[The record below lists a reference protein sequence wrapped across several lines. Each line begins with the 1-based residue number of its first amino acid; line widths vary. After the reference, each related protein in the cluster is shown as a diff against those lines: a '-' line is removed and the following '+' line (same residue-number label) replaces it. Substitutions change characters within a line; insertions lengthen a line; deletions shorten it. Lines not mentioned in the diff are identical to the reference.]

1 MSLNLVERESEAILQ
16 TYGRLPVEIDY
27 ANGCYIYDTDGNEYL
42 DFLGGIAVNVL
53 GHSHPEIIEA
63 IVEQS
68 NKYLH
73 VSNFFFQKTQIELA
87 EMLKYITGF
96 DKVFYSN
103 SGAESTEGALK
114 FARKWG
120 AIHNKKDVIAFTGG
134 FHGRTYGALS
144 LMEGE
149 NYKKDMGPFIDDVK
163 ILEFNS
169 VEQLENL
176 IDGNTAAVFIE
187 FIQGSG
193 GLTVADPE
201 WVSKITE
208 LQEKYNFLIIA
219 DEVQSGLGRT
229 GKFFSYEHFDVKPD
243 IVTIAKGLG
252 GGIPIGA
259 ILLNEKTSNL
269 LGAGQHGTT
278 FGGNALACAT
288 GLVVL
293 KKLNEGLQTD
303 INRIAAYLKKKL
315 QELIL
320 KYPDKIKTYKGLGLM
335 CGLEFNTPAKPIVLE
350 LLNRKIIANST
361 SNTVL
366 RLVPPYIIDKSMVDR
381 LISELDSILKEL

>member
-1 MSLNLVERESEAILQ
+1 MSLNLIERESNAILQ

-27 ANGCYIYDTDGNEYL
+27 AKGCYIYDTDGNEYL

-53 GHSHPEIIEA
+53 GHSHPDIIDA
-63 IVEQS
+63 IVDQS

-73 VSNFFFQKTQIELA
+73 VSNFFYQKPQIELA
-87 EMLKYITGF
+87 EMLKYITGY
-96 DKVFYSN
+96 DKVYYSN

-163 ILEFNS
+163 ILTFNS
-169 VEQLENL
+169 VTDLETK
-176 IDGNTAAVFIE
+176 IDENTAAVFIE

-201 WVSKITE
+201 WVSKISE
-208 LQEKYNFLIIA
+208 LQEKFNFLIIA

-229 GKFFSYEHFDVKPD
+229 GKFFSFEHFDVKPD

-259 ILLNEKTSNL
+259 ILLNEKTSSL

-335 CGLEFNTPAKPIVLE
+335 CGLEFNSPAKPIVLE

-366 RLVPPYIIDKSMVDR
+366 RLVPPYIIDISMVDR
-381 LISELDSILKEL
+381 LIGELDSILSEL

>member
-73 VSNFFFQKTQIELA
+73 VSNFFFQKPQIELA

>member
-53 GHSHPEIIEA
+53 GHSHSDIIDA

-73 VSNFFFQKTQIELA
+73 VSNFFYQKPQVELA
-87 EMLKYITGF
+87 EMLKFITGY

-120 AIHNKKDVIAFTGG
+120 AIHKKKDVIAFTGG

-144 LMEGE
+144 IIEGE

-169 VEQLENL
+169 VENLETQ
-176 IDGNTAAVFIE
+176 IDENTAAIFIE

-201 WVSKITE
+201 WVTKISE

-243 IVTIAKGLG
+243 IVTLAKGLG

-259 ILLNEKTSNL
+259 ILLNEKTSKL

-303 INRIAAYLKKKL
+303 INRISAYLKKKL

-320 KYPDKIKTYKGLGLM
+320 KYPDKIKSYKGLGLM
-335 CGLEFNTPAKPIVLE
+335 CGLEFNSPAKSIVLE

-366 RLVPPYIIDKSMVDR
+366 RLVPPYIIDRLMVDR
-381 LISELDSILKEL
+381 LIKELDSILSEL

>member
-1 MSLNLVERESEAILQ
+1 MTLNLIERENEAILQ
-16 TYGRLPVEIDY
+16 TYGRLPVQIDH
-27 ANGCYIYDTDGNEYL
+27 AEGCYIYDIDGNEYL

-53 GHSHPEIIEA
+53 GHSHQDILKA
-63 IVEQS
+63 IKNQAE
-68 NKYLH
+68 KYLH
-73 VSNFFFQKTQIELA
+73 VSNFFYQKPQIELA
-87 EMLKYITGF
+87 EKLKYITGF
-96 DKVFYSN
+96 DKVFFSN
-103 SGAESTEGALK
+103 SGTESTEGALK

-120 AIHNKKDVIAFTGG
+120 SLNGKKEVVAFTGG

-144 LMEGE
+144 LMEGD
-149 NYKKDMGPFIDDVK
+149 NYKLGMGPFLDDVN

-169 VEQLENL
+169 IKDLETRINY
-176 IDGNTAAVFIE
+176 DTAAVFIE

-201 WVSKITE
+201 WVSKLSE
-208 LQEKYNFLIIA
+208 LQEKLNFLIIA

-229 GKFFSYEHFDVKPD
+229 GKFFSFEHFDIKPD

-269 LGAGQHGTT
+269 LSAGQHGTT

-293 KKLNEGLQTD
+293 EKLIDGLQTD
-303 INRIAAYLKKKL
+303 INRKSSYIKKRF
-315 QELIL
+315 QELVL
-320 KYPDKIKTYKGLGLM
+320 KFPQIIKSYKGLGLM
-335 CGLEFNTPAKPIVLE
+335 CGLELTIPAKPIVLE
-350 LLNRKIIANST
+350 LLNRKIITNST
-361 SNTVL
+361 SNTIL
-366 RLVPPYIIDKSMVDR
+366 RLVPPYVIDNKMIDK
-381 LISELDSILKEL
+381 LILELDSIFSEL

>member
-1 MSLNLVERESEAILQ
+1 MSLNLVEREHGAILQ

-42 DFLGGIAVNVL
+42 DLLGGIAVNVL
-53 GHSHPEIIEA
+53 GHSHPDIIEA
-63 IVEQS
+63 IVDQS

-73 VSNFFFQKTQIELA
+73 VSNFFYQKPQIELA
-87 EMLKYITGF
+87 EMLKYITGY

-149 NYKKDMGPFIDDVK
+149 NYKKDMGPFIDDIK

-169 VEQLENL
+169 VDTLETH
-176 IDGNTAAVFIE
+176 IDENTAAVFIE

-201 WVSKITE
+201 WVTKISE

-229 GKFFSYEHFDVKPD
+229 GKFFSFEHFDVKPD
-243 IVTIAKGLG
+243 IVTLAKGLG

-320 KYPDKIKTYKGLGLM
+320 KYPDKIRTYKGLGLM
-335 CGLEFNTPAKPIVLE
+335 CGLEFNSPAKPIVLE

-366 RLVPPYIIDKSMVDR
+366 RLVPPFVIDSNMVDR
-381 LISELDSILKEL
+381 LIFELDSILSDL

>member
-1 MSLNLVERESEAILQ
+1 MSLNLVEREHEAILQ
-16 TYGRLPVEIDY
+16 TYGRLPVVIDY

-53 GHSHPEIIEA
+53 GHSHPEILEA
-63 IVEQS
+63 IVDQS

-73 VSNFFFQKTQIELA
+73 VSNFFYQKPQVELA
-87 EMLKYITGF
+87 ETLKYITGF
-96 DKVFYSN
+96 DKVFFSN

-120 AIHNKKDVIAFTGG
+120 ATHNKKDVVAFTGG

-149 NYKKDMGPFIDDVK
+149 NYKNDMGPFIDDIK
-163 ILEFNS
+163 ILDFNS
-169 VEQLENL
+169 VEHLETR
-176 IDGNTAAVFIE
+176 IDENTAAVFVE

-229 GKFFSYEHFDVKPD
+229 GKFFSFEHYDVKPD

-315 QELIL
+315 QELIQ

-335 CGLEFNTPAKPIVLE
+335 CGLEFYSPAKPIVME
-350 LLNRKIIANST
+350 LLNRKIITNST

-366 RLVPPYIIDKSMVDR
+366 RLVPPYLIDRSMVDR
-381 LISELDSILKEL
+381 LIKELDTIISEL

>member
-1 MSLNLVERESEAILQ
+1 MTLNLIEREHEAILQ

-27 ANGCYIYDTDGNEYL
+27 ASGCYIYDVEGNEYL
-42 DFLGGIAVNVL
+42 DLLGGIAVNVL
-53 GHSHPEIIEA
+53 GHSNSEIVQA
-63 IVEQS
+63 ITEQS
-68 NKYLH
+68 GKYLH
-73 VSNFFFQKTQIELA
+73 VSNFFYQKPQVELA
-87 EMLKYITGF
+87 EMLKYISGY
-96 DKVFYSN
+96 DKVFFSN

-120 AIHNKKDVIAFTGG
+120 SINNKKKVIAFTGG

-149 NYKKDMGPFIDDVK
+149 NYKNGMGPFIDDVD

-169 VEQLENL
+169 IKDLQTK
-176 IDGNTAAVFIE
+176 IDENTAAVFIE

-201 WVSKITE
+201 WVTKITE
-208 LQEKYNFLIIA
+208 LQEKFNFLIIA

-229 GKFFSYEHFDVKPD
+229 GKFFSFEHFDVKPD

-259 ILLNEKTSNL
+259 ILLNEKSANL
-269 LGAGQHGTT
+269 LGPGQHGTT

-303 INRIAAYLKKKL
+303 INRISAYLKKKL

-320 KYPDKIKTYKGLGLM
+320 KYPERIKTYKGLGLM
-335 CGLEFNTPAKPIVLE
+335 CGLEFYFPAKPIVLE
-350 LLNRKIIANST
+350 LLNRKIITNST

-366 RLVPPYIIDKSMVDR
+366 RLVPPYIIDNNMIDR
-381 LISELDSILKEL
+381 LVSELDSILSEL

>member
-53 GHSHPEIIEA
+53 GHSHSDIIDA

-73 VSNFFFQKTQIELA
+73 VSNFFYQKPQVELA
-87 EMLKYITGF
+87 EMLKFITGY

-120 AIHNKKDVIAFTGG
+120 AIHKKKDVIAFTGG

-144 LMEGE
+144 IMEGE

-169 VEQLENL
+169 VENLETQ
-176 IDGNTAAVFIE
+176 IDENTAAIFIE

-201 WVSKITE
+201 WVTKISE

-243 IVTIAKGLG
+243 IVTLAKGLG

-259 ILLNEKTSNL
+259 ILLNEKTSKL

-303 INRIAAYLKKKL
+303 INRISAYLKKKL

-320 KYPDKIKTYKGLGLM
+320 KYPDKIKSYKGLGLM
-335 CGLEFNTPAKPIVLE
+335 CGLEFNSPAKSIVLE

-366 RLVPPYIIDKSMVDR
+366 RLVPPYIIDRLMVNR
-381 LISELDSILKEL
+381 LIKELDSILSEL

>member
-1 MSLNLVERESEAILQ
+1 MSLNLVERESESILQ

-53 GHSHPEIIEA
+53 GHSHPDIIEA

-68 NKYLH
+68 SKYLH
-73 VSNFFFQKTQIELA
+73 VSNFFYQKPQIELA
-87 EMLKYITGF
+87 EMLKYITGY
-96 DKVFYSN
+96 DKVYYSN

-169 VEQLENL
+169 VTHLETK
-176 IDGNTAAVFIE
+176 IDENTAAVFIE

-201 WVSKITE
+201 WVSKISE

-219 DEVQSGLGRT
+219 DEVQSGLGRS
-229 GKFFSYEHFDVKPD
+229 GKFFSFEHFDVKPD

-293 KKLNEGLQTD
+293 KKLNDGLQTD

-335 CGLEFNTPAKPIVLE
+335 CGLEFNSPAKPIVLE

-361 SNTVL
+361 SNNVL
-366 RLVPPYIIDKSMVDR
+366 RLVPPYIIDKEMVNR
-381 LISELDSILKEL
+381 LIDELDSIVSEL

>member
-1 MSLNLVERESEAILQ
+1 MSLNLVERESNAILQ

-27 ANGCYIYDTDGNEYL
+27 AKGCYIYDTDGNEYL

-53 GHSHPEIIEA
+53 GHSHPDIIEA
-63 IVEQS
+63 IIEQS

-73 VSNFFFQKTQIELA
+73 VSNFFYQKPQIELA
-87 EMLKYITGF
+87 EMLKYITGY

-114 FARKWG
+114 FARRWG
-120 AIHNKKDVIAFTGG
+120 ALHNKKDVIAFTGG

-144 LMEGE
+144 LMEGD

-163 ILEFNS
+163 ILGFNS
-169 VEQLENL
+169 IADLEAH
-176 IDGNTAAVFIE
+176 IDDDTSAVFIE

-193 GLTVADPE
+193 GLTVAEPE
-201 WVSKITE
+201 WVNKISE

-229 GKFFSYEHFDVKPD
+229 GKFFSFEHFDIKPD
-243 IVTIAKGLG
+243 IVTLAKGLG

-320 KYPDKIKTYKGLGLM
+320 KYPDKINTYKGLGLM
-335 CGLEFNTPAKPIVLE
+335 CGLEFNSPAKPIVLE

-366 RLVPPYIIDKSMVDR
+366 RLVPPYIIDISMVDR
-381 LISELDSILKEL
+381 LIGELDSILSEL

>member
-1 MSLNLVERESEAILQ
+1 MKLNLAERESQSILQ
-16 TYGRLPVEIDY
+16 TYGRLPVEVDY
-27 ANGCYIYDTDGNEYL
+27 AKGCYIYDTDGNEYL

-53 GHSHPEIIEA
+53 GHSHPDIIAA
-63 IVEQS
+63 ITEQAS
-68 NKYLH
+68 KYLH
-73 VSNFFFQKTQIELA
+73 ISNFFYQKPQIELA
-87 EMLKYITGF
+87 ENLINITGY

-103 SGAESTEGALK
+103 SGAESSEGALK

-120 AIHNKKDVIAFTGG
+120 SLNNKKDVVAFTGG

-149 NYKKDMGPFIDDVK
+149 NYKGGMGPFIDDVK
-163 ILEFNS
+163 ILKFNDIAD
-169 VEQLENL
+169 LESR
-176 IDGNTAAVFIE
+176 IDENTAAVFIE

-201 WVSKITE
+201 WVTKISE
-208 LQEKYNFLIIA
+208 LQQKFNFLVIA

-229 GKFFSYEHFDVKPD
+229 GKFFSFEHFDISPD

-259 ILLNEKTSNL
+259 ILLNEKTSSL

-293 KKLNEGLQTD
+293 EKLRDGLQTD
-303 INRIAAYLKKKL
+303 INRTSAYLKKNIM
-315 QELIL
+315 ELVK
-320 KYPDKIKTYKGLGLM
+320 KYPEKIKSYKGMGLM
-335 CGLEFNTPAKPIVLE
+335 CGLEFNIPAKPIVLE
-350 LLNRKIIANST
+350 LLKKGIIANST

-366 RLVPPYIIDKSMVDR
+366 RLVPPYIIDNAMVDR
-381 LISELDSILKEL
+381 LISELDSIIAEL